1 MNSEERI
8 ETENEEKQQHIPYRY
23 ENAKDNE
30 YQPKQYNNSIEVSE
44 SGGDIMKK
52 INEAADNLEPI
63 IDKNK
68 LKIFS
73 KYEDLNIDKLKKL
86 LEEKTQNLINL
97 NNQKENSKIKLS
109 NLLKELNKT
118 ITDNAEILYKDMPDP
133 EVIFNLKKEID
144 NKKKEL
150 KIVKNMNHSCKCQYN
165 AMNNKLNKKNNN
177 EDKENGET
185 KINNIKNENKQ
196 LQIDIRKYKDEAI
209 TKKKDIKKIVDNNE
223 IPNEIKKK
231 SEEIRNLT
239 NHKHECFTKIKMG
252 IKSLENVRK
261 EISHFEEIFTKRA
274 KENGDENLN
283 NKINFWLD
291 IIKSD
296 LSGTQEEIMSKIE
309 KNETNFMKE
318 INKNNNNRAKSS
330 SFDENKKNN
339 FNEGIN
345 SNFKLI
351 KEKNNN
357 LDNNNLKISYK
368 GIFGKFKYLKQKP
381 YSSTNNYKL
390 SKINISSEEIKNNK
404 SKKENDS
411 VDSDIILAKDYED
424 TTDNEYRELLNKKS
438 QYLEANIRLEK
449 NIKEIEKTK
458 KSKLLNISYTV
469 KENEQKLKELKE
481 QNNLLEQEIINLQ
494 NLYQLT
500 IDKEMLKKE
509 IKEKEKKNKKI
520 LIEENNKEKPINT
533 SLKLETSLSVENNI
547 LNELKESKNKSKNKK
562 EINKKINKNKS
573 GYVDDF
579 IPDKSVIE
587 TREQRLKKIR
597 EKYLDENEISE
608 IKENKDNNYEDLNKN
623 MIDINENN
631 SENIIN
637 KNNKDENNINSN

>member
-252 IKSLENVRK
+252 IKSLENLRK

-339 FNEGIN
+339 FNEEIN

-404 SKKENDS
+404 SKKENNS

>member
-252 IKSLENVRK
+252 IKSLENLRK

-339 FNEGIN
+339 FNEEIN

-404 SKKENDS
+404 SKKENNS

-481 QNNLLEQEIINLQ
+481 QNNLLEKEIINLQ

>member
-1 MNSEERI
+1 MNSQESM
-8 ETENEEKQQHIPYRY
+8 ETDNEEKQHIPYRY

-30 YQPKQYNNSIEVSE
+30 YQPKPYNNSIEVSE

-309 KNETNFMKE
+309 KNKTNFMKE

-381 YSSTNNYKL
+381 YSSMNNYKL

-449 NIKEIEKTK
+449 NIKEIEKSK

-520 LIEENNKEKPINT
+520 LIDENNKEKPINT

-579 IPDKSVIE
+579 IPDKSIIE

-631 SENIIN
+631 TENIIN

>member
-339 FNEGIN
+339 FNEEIN

>member
-309 KNETNFMKE
+309 KNKTNFMKE

-381 YSSTNNYKL
+381 YSSMNNYKL

-520 LIEENNKEKPINT
+520 LIDENNKEKPINT

-547 LNELKESKNKSKNKK
+547 LNELKEPKNISKNKK

-579 IPDKSVIE
+579 IPDKSIIE

>member
-339 FNEGIN
+339 FNEEIN

-404 SKKENDS
+404 SKKENNS

-579 IPDKSVIE
+579 IPDKNVIE

>member
-1 MNSEERI
+1 MNSEEKI

-30 YQPKQYNNSIEVSE
+30 YQPKPYNNSIEVSE

-309 KNETNFMKE
+309 KNKTNFMKE

-381 YSSTNNYKL
+381 YSSMNNYKL

-520 LIEENNKEKPINT
+520 LIDENNKEKPINT

-547 LNELKESKNKSKNKK
+547 LNELKEPKNISKNKK

-631 SENIIN
+631 TENIIN

>member
-309 KNETNFMKE
+309 KKETNFMKE

-339 FNEGIN
+339 FNEEIN

-404 SKKENDS
+404 SKKENNS

-579 IPDKSVIE
+579 IPDKNVIE